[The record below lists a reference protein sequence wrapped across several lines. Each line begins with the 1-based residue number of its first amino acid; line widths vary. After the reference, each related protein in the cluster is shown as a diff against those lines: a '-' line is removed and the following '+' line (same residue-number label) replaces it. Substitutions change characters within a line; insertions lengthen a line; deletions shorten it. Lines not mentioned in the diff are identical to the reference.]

1 MKKVFAI
8 FVVAALLGGGLAW
21 AQETTGSVIGTIT
34 SEDGATMPGVTVT
47 ISDPDTGFERTT
59 VTSTAGEFRFVALQ
73 PANYDLQAT
82 LDGFQTYKR
91 SIDVS
96 LGRTVKND
104 FTMTLGAITD
114 VIEVTGE
121 APMVDVTSTVTG
133 LTVSTDELNNRV
145 PIGRE
150 ATQIAMLAPA
160 SISSDSA
167 FTGNSAAATRTY
179 TPGQQVVSISGNS
192 VAENSYQV
200 NGLNL
205 TNFRNGLGSSF
216 VPFEFMEEV
225 QVKTGGY
232 EAEFGRAT
240 GGVINMVTKSGSN
253 SFHGGVN
260 AYYQPSGLQEM
271 KDNNY
276 LYPNQAGESEELE
289 ANASIGGPIF
299 KDKLFY
305 FAFIDYTDRSDWWMT
320 TTRGTL
326 NEQSTPYYGGKL
338 DWNITPNY
346 RLEGTYFTDD
356 TTVDTTAQNYD
367 VATNT
372 FGSVIGTGTVNRGG
386 ENYIGKF
393 TGILAENFLISLQ
406 YGKNNFDRTD
416 ASSGD
421 GFPAAYDGRSGDL
434 LAIGYWVNFQ
444 PSSASD
450 SREAMRGDA
459 DWFLGNHSLRGGID
473 DETNTSS
480 DLTIYS
486 GNEYWRYYNN
496 GSRFPELPEDAVVT
510 RLRRYESGGEYET
523 LSSSLYAQDS
533 WAVTP
538 SVTINA
544 GIRWEVFNNKNAAG
558 ESYIKV
564 DDQYAPRLGAIWDPR
579 GNGRSKLYGSYG
591 LYYLPI
597 ASNTNIRQAGMEFF
611 DETFYEVVW
620 DGTGNPYDE
629 FGRPVQLGQELRYT
643 LISDGVVP
651 DSRETKSN
659 SIDPSSQWEMILG
672 YEQMVGSNWSVG
684 ARFVNREFGKVIEDI
699 TIDQQLWLYY
709 DVDCY
714 NPNSAD
720 FGTCAHEYRLTNP
733 GDDFAGYYDVNGDGE
748 LDPISWT
755 GAESLYPEP
764 IRKYYAVE
772 LTANRRFADNWMLM
786 ASYVW
791 SQSYGN
797 YEGYVN
803 SDIGQDDAGI
813 TQTFDFAGLSDN
825 SYGFLPNDRRHNLKV
840 FGAYAFDFG
849 LQVGANAWYRTGRPI
864 NAFGNHPTDPWAAQY
879 PVFAFFNRGVAC
891 TRGCMGT
898 TPDTWALDL
907 NVKYDF
913 TLAGLDMNARVD
925 VFNVINNQST
935 TSVQEG
941 SEQTTGAINPNFMAT
956 TDTQAA
962 RRVRFGVGLTF

>member
-1 MKKVFAI
+1 
-8 FVVAALLGGGLAW
+8 
-21 AQETTGSVIGTIT
+21 
-34 SEDGATMPGVTVT
+34 
-47 ISDPDTGFERTT
+47 
-59 VTSTAGEFRFVALQ
+59 
-73 PANYDLQAT
+73 
-82 LDGFQTYKR
+82 
-91 SIDVS
+91 
-96 LGRTVKND
+96 VKND
-104 FTMTLGAITD
+104 FTMSLGAVTD

-121 APMVDVTSTVTG
+121 APMVDVTSTVAG
-133 LTVSTDELNNRV
+133 LTVSTDEINNRV

-160 SISSDSA
+160 SVDSSSA
-167 FTGNSAAATRTY
+167 FTGNSAAATKVY

-240 GGVINMVTKSGSN
+240 GGVINMVTKSGTN
-253 SFHGGVN
+253 SFRGGVN
-260 AYYQPSGLQEM
+260 AYYEPSSLQEM

-305 FAFIDYTDRSDWWMT
+305 FAFIDYTDRSDWWME

-346 RLEGTYFTDD
+346 RLEGTYFTDE
-356 TTVDTTAQNYD
+356 TTVDTTAQEYD
-367 VATNT
+367 LDSNT
-372 FGSVIGTGTVNRGG
+372 FGDVIGVGEIQRGG
-386 ENYIGKF
+386 QNYIGKF
-393 TGILAENFLISLQ
+393 TGILAENFLVSLQ
-406 YGKNNFDRTD
+406 YGKNDFDRTD

-421 GFPAAYDGRSGDL
+421 SFPAAYDGRGGDL
-434 LAIGYWVNFQ
+434 LPVGYWVNFQ
-444 PSSASD
+444 ATAATD
-450 SREAMRGDA
+450 SREAYRGDL
-459 DWFLGNHSLRGGID
+459 DWFLGNHSLRGGLD
-473 DETNTSS
+473 YETNTSS
-480 DLTIYS
+480 DETFYS
-486 GNEYWRYYNN
+486 GHEYWRYYNA
-496 GSRFPELPEDAVVT
+496 GDVFPDLPPDAVVV
-510 RLRRYESGGEYET
+510 RLQHYESGGEYET
-523 LSSSLYAQDS
+523 LTNALYAQDS

-538 SVTINA
+538 SLTINA
-544 GIRWEVFNNKNAAG
+544 GIRWEVFDNKNALG

-564 DDQYAPRLGAIWDPR
+564 DDQYAPRIGAIWDPS
-579 GNGRSKLYGSYG
+579 GKGRSKVYGSYG

-611 DETFYEVVW
+611 DREYFEVDW
-620 DGTGNPYDE
+620 DGTGNPYNPD
-629 FGRPVQLGQELRYT
+629 GTPVGLGDSLSYT

-672 YEQMVGSNWSVG
+672 YEQMVGANWSVG
-684 ARFVNREFGKVIEDI
+684 ARFINREFGKVIEDI

-709 DVDCY
+709 GIECY
-714 NPNSAD
+714 NLNDPNRPSTNPA
-720 FGTCAHEYRLTNP
+720 GGSCAHEYRLTNP
-733 GDDFAGYYDVNGDGE
+733 GDDFEGWYDVNGDGE

-755 GAESLYPEP
+755 AAESLYPEP

-772 LTANRRFADNWMLM
+772 LTASRRFADNWMLM

-825 SYGFLPNDRRHNLKV
+825 SYGFLPNDRRHNVKV

-849 LQVGANAWYRTGRPI
+849 LQVGANAWFRTGRPE

-879 PVFAFFNRGVAC
+879 PVFAFFNQGVAC
-891 TRGCMGT
+891 PRGCMGT
-898 TPDTWALDL
+898 TPDSWALDL
-907 NVKYDF
+907 NLKYDF
-913 TLAGLDMNARVD
+913 TLAGLNMNARMD
-925 VFNVINNQST
+925 VFNVLNNQAT

-941 SEQTTGAINPNFMAT
+941 SEQTTGADNPNFMAT